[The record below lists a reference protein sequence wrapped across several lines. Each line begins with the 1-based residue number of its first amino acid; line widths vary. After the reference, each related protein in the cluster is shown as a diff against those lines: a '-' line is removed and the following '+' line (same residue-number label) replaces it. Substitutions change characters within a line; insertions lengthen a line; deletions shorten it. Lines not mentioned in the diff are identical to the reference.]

1 MGNVGSN
8 NSNGRRRHRSNGS
21 RSNHHTHQ
29 PPPPPPP
36 LQPPP
41 PPEITNRYVFAA
53 ATPYPPQYPNPPPY
67 YQYPTGAYYPP
78 PPLPAVPLQP
88 PHDHHHHHRMPMEAG
103 RWVGGRYPCAPVM
116 HLPAPYVDHQKAVTI
131 RNDVNI
137 KKETLKIEADEASPG
152 KFLVSFI
159 FDATVACSI
168 TLYFFAKEGEKC
180 NLTTVKDSI
189 PPITLTFQQGL
200 GQKFK
205 QTPGTGID
213 LSAYGESELS
223 DGDEKSVYPLAVKAE
238 ATPSSPE
245 DVKQYPGVTNSQ
257 ITDAVFEKVKGEFK
271 VRVVKQILWV
281 NGTRYELQEIY
292 GIGNSVDS
300 EFDGSDS
307 SKECVICLSEPRDTT
322 VLPCRHMC
330 MCSGCAKV
338 LRFQT
343 NRCPICRQA
352 VERLLEIKINNR
364 SEE

>member
-8 NSNGRRRHRSNGS
+8 NSTGRPRHRRGRRG
-21 RSNHHTHQ
+21 NHHAHH

-36 LQPPP
+36 QPD
-41 PPEITNRYVFAA
+41 IIFAA
-53 ATPYPPQYPNPPPY
+53 ATPYPSQYTNPNPPPY
-67 YQYPTGAYYPP
+67 YQYPTGPYYPP
-78 PPLPAVPLQP
+78 PPLPAVPLQ
-88 PHDHHHHHRMPMEAG
+88 DHHHRVP
-103 RWVGGRYPCAPVM
+103 WVGGGRYPCAPVM
-116 HLPAPYVDHQKAVTI
+116 HIPAPYVDHQKAVTI

-137 KKETLKIEADEASPG
+137 KKESLMIEADEENPA
-152 KFLVSFI
+152 KFVVSFT

-168 TLYFFAKEGEKC
+168 TLYFFAKEGDNC
-180 NLTTVKDSI
+180 NLTTVKENPI

-213 LSAYGESELS
+213 LSAYDESELS
-223 DGDEKSVYPLAVKAE
+223 KGDEMSVYPLAVKAE
-238 ATPSSPE
+238 AIQSSPE
-245 DVKQYPGVTNSQ
+245 DGKQYPCVTNSQ

-281 NGTRYELQEIY
+281 NGVRYELQEIY
-292 GIGNSVDS
+292 GIGNTVDGGKD
-300 EFDGSDS
+300 FDGNDS

-330 MCSGCAKV
+330 MCSRCAK
-338 LRFQT
+338 LMRFQT

-352 VERLLEIKINNR
+352 VERLLEIKVNNR
-364 SEE
+364 AEE